1 MFPSLVY
8 LLLHLSGDGDSSNS
22 DILTR
27 GCDILA
33 KVHSFRSASI
43 HHTITKLESY

>member
-8 LLLHLSGDGDSSNS
+8 LLLHLSDDGDSSNS

-33 KVHSFRSASI
+33 KVHSFSPCLHSPYRN
-43 HHTITKLESY
+43 